1 LRDLP
6 PIGAGLGAAK
16 IPLNWLLSKTQPEQ
30 FAAASLAVGLPVYMI
45 TPTMALDSRD
55 RPRGEPASPVGPH
68 RLAVRVYY
76 EDTDFSG
83 VVYHASYLRFLERGR
98 TEFLRALGVVH
109 RGVFAGGEADGFH
122 FVVRAMTIEFLKPA
136 LMDDELCV
144 ETHPSA
150 TGGAS
155 IDMMQ
160 KIRRGGEVLLT
171 AKVRIAVVAGGKAK
185 RIPAGIL
192 AKLKAS
198 TVAGPRV

>member
-1 LRDLP
+1 MPRMVP
-6 PIGAGLGAAK
+6 HPR
-16 IPLNWLLSKTQPEQ
+16 E
-30 FAAASLAVGLPVYMI
+30 
-45 TPTMALDSRD
+45 
-55 RPRGEPASPVGPH
+55 RPRGGPASPAAPH
-68 RLAVRVYY
+68 RLTVRVYY

-98 TEFLRALGVVH
+98 TEFLRALGIAH
-109 RGVFAGGEADGFH
+109 RGIFGNGGADALH

-150 TGGAS
+150 TRGAS
-155 IDMMQ
+155 IAMLQ
-160 KIRRGGEVLLT
+160 KIWRGGEVLLT
-171 AKVRIAVVAGGKAK
+171 AKVRIAVVAGGKAR

-198 TVAGPRV
+198 TVAGPHV

>member
-1 LRDLP
+1 MPR
-6 PIGAGLGAAK
+6 
-16 IPLNWLLSKTQPEQ
+16 
-30 FAAASLAVGLPVYMI
+30 
-45 TPTMALDSRD
+45 MAPHPSE
-55 RPRGEPASPVGPH
+55 RPRGEPTATVAPH
-68 RLAVRVYY
+68 RLTVRVYY

-98 TEFLRALGVVH
+98 TEFLRALGIAH
-109 RGVFAGGEADGFH
+109 RGVFARGGTDGFH
-122 FVVRAMTIEFLKPA
+122 FMVRAMTIEFLKPA

-150 TGGAS
+150 TRGAS

-160 KIRRGGEVLLT
+160 KIRRDCEVLLT
-171 AKVRIAVVAGGKAK
+171 AKVRIAVVAGGKAR

-198 TVAGPRV
+198 TVAGPHA

>member
-1 LRDLP
+1 MKM
-6 PIGAGLGAAK
+6 AAQANLAT
-16 IPLNWLLSKTQPEQ
+16 P
-30 FAAASLAVGLPVYMI
+30 AAAELAVS
-45 TPTMALDSRD
+45 TP
-55 RPRGEPASPVGPH
+55 PH

-98 TEFLRALGVVH
+98 TEFLRALGIEH
-109 RGVFAGGEADGFH
+109 RGIFGGADGFH
-122 FVVRAMTIEFLKPA
+122 FVVRAITIEFLKPA

-144 ETHPSA
+144 ETRPSA

-185 RIPAGIL
+185 RIPARIL
-192 AKLKAS
+192 VKLKAS

>member
-1 LRDLP
+1 MPNIDAERGP
-6 PIGAGLGAAK
+6 PC
-16 IPLNWLLSKTQPEQ
+16 P
-30 FAAASLAVGLPVYMI
+30 
-45 TPTMALDSRD
+45 
-55 RPRGEPASPVGPH
+55 EPASPVAPH
-68 RLAVRVYY
+68 RIAVRVYY

-109 RGVFAGGEADGFH
+109 RGVFAGGGADGFH

-144 ETHPSA
+144 ETRPSA

-185 RIPAGIL
+185 RIPTGIL
-192 AKLKAS
+192 VKLKAS